1 MERLVFTICAFLGT
15 SRSQNVYESR
25 YLERN
30 VVLASELEIYD
41 LVRSD
46 FRCTSRIY
54 CATFCARYDGCA
66 STMFENGE
74 CTLIGDPS
82 LPGGDV
88 IFEVTDGLRML
99 EDIGKPIN
107 TLSNQSS

>member
-25 YLERN
+25 YLERH
-30 VVLASELEIYD
+30 VVHASELEIYD